1 MRRKPEKGS
10 NPAIQAGAKRSVWC
24 GRFFNKRG
32 AKRNKKEEN
41 MKKRTKPEGQ
51 SLETGK
57 EKMPRWQQRLKIW
70 LPGAARGMADAL
82 RRAWAWLRGR
92 KRWQKWAIG
101 CGGALA
107 VTAAMLLILHL
118 NGFVFDHKCQLPRAG
133 SVYEV
138 VYSDPDPKKG
148 DIIHR
153 ALRRNEPTPQ
163 DRDYPWVLE
172 DYEGEFTPAQGM
184 GYNITALCEV
194 EYLHIV
200 NCIDESTGEDYRA
213 SQYKQLFTLMECR
226 VIRVLAERPDKM
238 KEPLETGDVITVFQ
252 RGNSKVQYFNTA
264 PYKEGE
270 RAVLGILPTTYWTD
284 RSPDQI
290 RVYNSQYRAMHSVPV
305 VIGEDGEETVKGFT
319 GFLLRDSFQPL
330 DPDRPALDQLG
341 EFVQKNMDT
350 LKFVIPY

>member
-1 MRRKPEKGS
+1 
-10 NPAIQAGAKRSVWC
+10 
-24 GRFFNKRG
+24 
-32 AKRNKKEEN
+32 

-57 EKMPRWQQRLKIW
+57 EKMPRWRQRLKIW
-70 LPGAARGMADAL
+70 LP
-82 RRAWAWLRGR
+82 GR

-133 SVYEV
+133 SVYKV
-138 VYSDPDPKKG
+138 LYSDPTRG
-148 DIIHR
+148 DSICR
-153 ALRRNEPTPQ
+153 TLRRNEPTPQ
-163 DRDYPWVLE
+163 DREYPWILE

-200 NCIDESTGEDYRA
+200 NGIYENTGANYRA
-213 SQYKQLFTLMECR
+213 PQYKQLFTLMECR

-284 RSPDQI
+284 RSPDQEYI
-290 RVYNSQYRAMHSVPV
+290 YHSQYRAMHSVPV
-305 VIGEDGEETVKGFT
+305 VIGEDGEETIEGFT
-319 GFLLRDSFQPL
+319 GFQLRDSFQPL
-330 DPDRPALDQLG
+330 DPNRPSLDQLG

-350 LKFVIPY
+350 RKFVIPY